1 MSTAT
6 SFPISATNYD
16 YNKRIQSQNPEKY
29 VGLETAI
36 FDNHY
41 IQTWTERGV
50 YYASFGSLTGG
61 RDKQFYYFRNEAA
74 CNQWVQRTYNA
85 HMNWIETKAKRR
97 EEGKKNRAENAAKI
111 KVGDIFYTS
120 CGYEQTNVDFF
131 QVVEVSGQKV
141 IVQQIRA
148 TQNEYTGHDSGKT
161 SAIKDDFRNDKKI
174 RLGLCQNGFQIDGHY
189 ANIWDGTPKYNSWG
203 Y

>member
-61 RDKQFYYFRNEAA
+61 RDKQFYYFRNKAA
-74 CNQWVQRTYNA
+74 CNQWVQRTYRLPFFDILYGRLPNA
-85 HMNWIETKAKRR
+85 H
-97 EEGKKNRAENAAKI
+97 
-111 KVGDIFYTS
+111 
-120 CGYEQTNVDFF
+120 GYYF
-131 QVVEVSGQKV
+131 G
-141 IVQQIRA
+141 R
-148 TQNEYTGHDSGKT
+148 
-161 SAIKDDFRNDKKI
+161 
-174 RLGLCQNGFQIDGHY
+174 
-189 ANIWDGTPKYNSWG
+189 
-203 Y
+203 